1 MNVNYDTGG
10 EEVRIELVS
19 LIDVI
24 FCILTFFILAA
35 VSLTRQ
41 QSIGVDLPAASTAA
55 PQMRDMLIVSVDYIG
70 QIYIEEQ
77 PIRRD
82 QLSTALQQYNQQNPE
97 GMMVLYASQ
106 DARYADVVEVL
117 DTLRQIGGDRAALA
131 TIPPQVPTTP
141 TPGTG
146 QDSFGIPSD
155 PFNGDLSPAN
165 PLSDPLNSDP
175 LNSDPLN
182 DSFNGSGELD
192 GLGLPTTPTVPLD
205 SEPESGRSDGGDV
218 PE

>member
-35 VSLTRQ
+35 VCLARQ
-41 QSIGVDLPAASTAA
+41 RSIGVDLPEASTAA

-70 QIYIEEQ
+70 QVYIEEQ
-77 PIRRD
+77 PVRRD
-82 QLSTALQQYNQQNPE
+82 QLSTVLQQYNQQNPD

-131 TIPPQVPTTP
+131 TIPPQVPNTL
-141 TPGTG
+141 PGTG
-146 QDSFGIPSD
+146 QDAFGIPSD
-155 PFNGDLSPAN
+155 PFNGTSPPAN
-165 PLSDPLNSDP
+165 PLDPLNSAP
-175 LNSDPLN
+175 LNPDPLN
-182 DSFNGSGELD
+182 DPLNGGRDLD
-192 GLGLPTTPTVPLD
+192 GLGLPTTPTVPIEPGTAPPRPD
-205 SEPESGRSDGGDV
+205 SGAVDE
-218 PE
+218 